1 MRSKIILFTA
11 LMCMSTATVVAQ
23 YEPPPKSITIPDK
36 VETPIGTLHFN
47 DGAPDEK
54 TVQVLYDNLDFL
66 HAQNVFLNT
75 YQGASTYAF
84 GEGFYSIGAKDN
96 DVIIFSDLMDS
107 KSLFLTANAD
117 GL

>member
-1 MRSKIILFTA
+1 MKSKFFLFTT
-11 LMCMSTATVVAQ
+11 LVCMAAGVVLAQ
-23 YEPPPKSITIPDK
+23 YEPPPQSLLIPDK
-36 VETPIGTLHFN
+36 LETPIGTLHFN

-84 GEGFYSIGAKDN
+84 GEGYYSVGAKDN
-96 DVIIFSDLMDS
+96 DVIIFSDLMD
-107 KSLFLTANAD
+107 
-117 GL
+117 

>member
-1 MRSKIILFTA
+1 MRVSYF
-11 LMCMSTATVVAQ
+11 AQ
-23 YEPPPKSITIPDK
+23 DEPPPKSLLIPDK
-36 VETPIGTLHFN
+36 LETPIGTLNFK

-84 GEGFYSIGAKDN
+84 GEGFYSVGAKDN
-96 DVIIFSDLMDS
+96 ECNYFSRSDGF
-107 KSLFLTANAD
+107 KITIPYGERRWSLLYNYA
-117 GL
+117 